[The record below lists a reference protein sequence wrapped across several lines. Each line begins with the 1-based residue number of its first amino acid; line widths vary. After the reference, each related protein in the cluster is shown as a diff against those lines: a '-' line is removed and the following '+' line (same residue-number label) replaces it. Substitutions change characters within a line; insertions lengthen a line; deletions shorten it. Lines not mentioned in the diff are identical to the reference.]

1 MNAFDLGLRI
11 EQGYARQSLFALE
24 VLDAVTLERVSAGIT
39 VRAAGL
45 SHGPSVSWSGLFVW
59 MIEGAAQPQGIEI
72 DPGKRP
78 LEGAT
83 LAAAD
88 ITLPFTSVQL
98 APRREYPFTR
108 GVTGLRG
115 MLVESQA
122 AAPGRPVPVAGARI
136 GLRWLDEDTTTW
148 HDAPAPTRSDASGG
162 FAALL
167 RIVPADVP
175 HVDGA
180 GAFTVQLRA
189 SRDGSTRDS
198 LPFSLT
204 PGRVTDTLP
213 PFAWD
218 ELQP

>member
-1 MNAFDLGLRI
+1 MNAFDLSIRI
-11 EQGYARQSLFALE
+11 EQGYRRQSLFALE
-24 VLDAVTLERVSAGIT
+24 VLDAVTLERVSDGIT
-39 VRAAGL
+39 VKASGL
-45 SHGPSVSWSGLFVW
+45 SNTPRVSWSRLFVW
-59 MIEGAAQPQGIEI
+59 MIEGAAQPHSIEI

-78 LEGAT
+78 FEGVT
-83 LAAAD
+83 LGPAD
-88 ITLPFTSVQL
+88 ITLPFTSVEL

-108 GVTGLRG
+108 GVTGVRS

-122 AAPGRPVPVAGARI
+122 TPPDRPVPVANAAVRM
-136 GLRWLDEDTTTW
+136 RWLDDDGTTW
-148 HDAPAPTRSDASGG
+148 HDAPAPTRTDTGGG

-167 RIVPADVP
+167 RIAPADVP
-175 HVDGA
+175 HVDA
-180 GAFTVQLRA
+180 SGAFTVRLRA

-204 PGRVTDTLP
+204 PGRVADTLP